1 MYDIKNVLD
10 NLKNISN
17 CKSNMELSKNM
28 GVGYDTL
35 KAWIKRK
42 TIGSS
47 FDIIYKFCAENDYS
61 LDYVFNLQNKNK
73 LEQKLDLFSIRT
85 LIALYI
91 LIKNVNE
98 LEKTKNIIDF
108 TSCINQ
114 NFKFATFDL
123 AEDKFALFFD
133 KNNLINEI
141 NQHLTDDE
149 IIFITENKKNILSII
164 DALIEKK
171 ENPISKLFDFRKIT
185 RKIF

>member
-1 MYDIKNVLD
+1 MYDIKIVID
-10 NLKNISN
+10 NLKSVSN
-17 CKSNMELSKNM
+17 CKSNVELAKNI

-35 KAWIKRK
+35 KAWIRRK

-61 LDYVFNLQNKNK
+61 LDYVFNLQNDIQ
-73 LEQKLDLFSIRT
+73 LEQKLNLFSVRT

-91 LIKNVNE
+91 LIKNVDE
-98 LEKTKNIIDF
+98 LGKTRNIINF
-108 TSCINQ
+108 ILCINQ

-123 AEDKFALFFD
+123 AEDRFALFFD
-133 KNNLINEI
+133 KNNLIAEI
-141 NQHLTDDE
+141 NQHLTDNE
-149 IIFITENKKNILSII
+149 IVFMIENKENTLSIL
-164 DALIEKK
+164 DVLIEKK